1 MFLPRFSGDGNLGSW
16 IFQAELYFTYLGF
29 DANDWLPLPSFYLEG
44 EALAWF
50 NSLFCNKLF
59 LDWTHFKDKFAQ
71 RFRQQT
77 NNDVLGLV
85 VSPLPALDRVLKS
98 STSVLAF
105 NTGSSQVDHVFDK
118 LPVQYK
124 YVESVAL
131 ITKNNVEV
139 EPLEDVDTPQI
150 GNAKSVEAN
159 LEYEPSSIIKDQV
172 FDEIS
177 HTSVCFNIH
186 DLKAI
191 VHEIEHSVPLAV
203 LHDADGS
210 YNDEKE
216 NSHDNVALFE
226 KFPPLNT
233 SDFSV
238 TFACQ
243 GTVMSSGSS
252 LLAEIDDSFVVALWL
267 HTISCCH
274 DSPEYRG
281 VTKTDRRFSL
291 TFTYANAIGLILGRS
306 ALFQSSRCL
315 ISVAFKTFNV
325 LDFSLGGVTW
335 LAPIMRPQT
344 NGGDQLNSSQFPF
357 DPGAKCVTVSI
368 RLTATDLGV
377 WNLRISFPFM
387 ARTGYTVNME
397 ALQLQ
402 GCSGRCC
409 LFAYSNSM
417 TRVWDPGQSWCA
429 NSSILQSDSALAV
442 ALSSNY
448 THFYIVERSL
458 SFYLTTLTSK
468 VTGLTWRRNVLV
480 FLLAW
485 HAENKA

>member
-77 NNDVLGLV
+77 NNDVLGRLAKSSQVHFDYVNFVPTISQSVV
-85 VSPLPALDRVLKS
+85 VSPLPTLDRVLKS

-105 NTGSSQVDHVFDK
+105 NTGSSQADHVFDE

-139 EPLEDVDTPQI
+139 EPFEDVDTPQI

-159 LEYEPSSIIKDQV
+159 LEYEPSSIVEDQV
-172 FDEIS
+172 FHEIS
-177 HTSVCFNIH
+177 HTTVCFNIH

-191 VHEIEHSVPLAV
+191 VHEIEHFVPLTV
-203 LHDADGS
+203 LHDADSS

-233 SDFSV
+233 SDFSI

-267 HTISCCH
+267 YTISCCH

-281 VTKTDRRFSL
+281 GNQNRSTLCLDFHLCKCNWVDTGQECTLSEFSL
-291 TFTYANAIGLILGRS
+291 SDI
-306 ALFQSSRCL
+306 C
-315 ISVAFKTFNV
+315 AFKTFNV
-325 LDFSLGGVTW
+325 LDFSLRGVT
-335 LAPIMRPQT
+335 
-344 NGGDQLNSSQFPF
+344 
-357 DPGAKCVTVSI
+357 
-368 RLTATDLGV
+368 
-377 WNLRISFPFM
+377 
-387 ARTGYTVNME
+387 
-397 ALQLQ
+397 
-402 GCSGRCC
+402 
-409 LFAYSNSM
+409 
-417 TRVWDPGQSWCA
+417 
-429 NSSILQSDSALAV
+429 
-442 ALSSNY
+442 
-448 THFYIVERSL
+448 
-458 SFYLTTLTSK
+458 
-468 VTGLTWRRNVLV
+468 
-480 FLLAW
+480 
-485 HAENKA
+485 